1 MLANAVRAALTCCV
15 ALSAALVTVPARA
28 DPHVPVTMA
37 FSDVLADLGAAT
49 RTPNWYERREG
60 MDPLDA
66 DGHDSRSSMHL
77 IVQED
82 GLGGTD
88 ALLVRYPIDADGIF
102 RTFIGAG
109 LGRAEY
115 YEENGAETNAVPLA
129 FRDSHHSLGAVAEMG
144 SEWHASERLRFNA
157 SLRWAD
163 IADGA
168 RAVRTDKGPV
178 GAEPLVLAVA
188 LGYRFR

>member
-1 MLANAVRAALTCCV
+1 MLANALRAALTCCV
-15 ALSAALVTVPARA
+15 AVSAALVTLPARA
-28 DPHVPVTMA
+28 DPNLPVTMA
-37 FSDVLADLGAAT
+37 FSNVLADLGAAA

-66 DGHDSRSSMHL
+66 DGRRSRDSMHL
-77 IVQED
+77 VVQED
-82 GLGGTD
+82 GLGGADVLT
-88 ALLVRYPIDADGIF
+88 VRYPIDADGIF

-109 LGRAEY
+109 LGRADY
-115 YEENGAETNAVPLA
+115 YEENGAETTAVPLA
-129 FRDSHHSLGAVAEMG
+129 FRQTHHALGAVAEVG
-144 SEWHASERLRFNA
+144 SEWHASERLRVNA

-163 IADGA
+163 MADDA
-168 RAVRTDKGPV
+168 RAVRTDNGPV